1 MTHLPNSLQGRDVK
15 YLLHPVTN
23 ARQHERTGP
32 LVITRGEGVRVFDDS
47 GKDYIE
53 GLAGLW
59 SVALGFSE
67 QRLVDAATRQMS
79 QLPYMHLFASK
90 GQEPSILLAEK
101 LVQMTPEGLDRVH
114 FTNSGSEANDTVV
127 KMVWFYNNAIGRP
140 EKKKFIGRIKG
151 YHGIT
156 IAAGSLTG
164 LPANHKG
171 FDLPL
176 DFARHVS
183 TPHYWRHA
191 HEGESEEAYSDRLAA
206 ELDEMIVAEGPET
219 VAAFIGEPLMG
230 AGGVIVPPAGYWG
243 KIQAVCRKHD
253 VLIVADEV
261 INGFG
266 RTGKMFACETYGIQ
280 PDMLVLSKQL
290 TSSYQPLAAIVF
302 SDKIY
307 QGIAD
312 GSDALGTFGHGVT
325 TSGHPVATAVALE
338 NLAIIEERDLVANAV
353 RMGEIMRGALARY
366 ADHPMVGEVRG
377 AGLIAALELV
387 SDKTGREGFTPV
399 GRAAQAVV
407 AACQRHGLIM
417 RAVGDSVCFCP
428 PMIITEDEMQ
438 VLLDRF
444 KAGFTEATEA
454 LTAEMADDYGRS
466 R

>member
-1 MTHLPNSLQGRDVK
+1 MNDIPNSLHGRDVK
-15 YLLHPVTN
+15 YILHPVTN
-23 ARQHERTGP
+23 ARAHERNGP
-32 LVITRGEGVRVFDDS
+32 LVITRGEGIFVYDDT

-67 QRLVDAATRQMS
+67 KRLVDAATRQM
-79 QLPYMHLFASK
+79 QGLPYMHMFSSRSH
-90 GQEPSILLAEK
+90 EPAILLAEK
-101 LVQMTPEGLDRVH
+101 LVAMTPEGLDRVH

-176 DFARHVS
+176 DFVRHVS
-183 TPHYWRHA
+183 TPHYWRGA
-191 HEGESEEAYSDRLAA
+191 QDGETEEQFSDRLAA
-206 ELDEMIVAEGPET
+206 ELEEMILAEGPET

-230 AGGVIVPPAGYWG
+230 AGGVIVPPKGYWE
-243 KIQAVCRKHD
+243 KIQAVCRKYD

-266 RTGKMFACETYGIQ
+266 RTGKMFACETYGIK
-280 PDMLVLSKQL
+280 PDVLVLSKQI

-302 SDKIY
+302 SDQIY

-312 GSDALGTFGHGVT
+312 GSETLGTFGHGFT
-325 TSGHPVATAVALE
+325 TSGHPVSMAVALE
-338 NLAIIEERDLVANAV
+338 NLNIIEERDLVANAV
-353 RMGEIMRGALARY
+353 RMGAILQQGLRKY
-366 ADHPMVGEVRG
+366 ADHPAVGEVRG
-377 AGLIAALELV
+377 EGLIGAIEFVEDKATGAPCVPTGKV
-387 SDKTGREGFTPV
+387 S
-399 GRAAQAVV
+399 QAVA
-407 AACQRHGLIM
+407 AACQRQGLIL
-417 RAVGDSVCFCP
+417 RAIGDSVCFCP
-428 PMIITEDEMQ
+428 PLIITEDEMHEM
-438 VLLDRF
+438 LRRF
-444 KAGFTEATEA
+444 DAAMTESFE
-454 LTAEMADDYGRS
+454 LVE
-466 R
+466 

>member
-1 MTHLPNSLQGRDVK
+1 MTHLPNSLQGRDIT

-23 ARQHERTGP
+23 ARAHERTGP
-32 LVITRGEGVRVFDDS
+32 LVITRGEGVHVFDDS

-67 QRLVDAATRQMS
+67 KRLVEAAIRQLH

-90 GQEPSILLAEK
+90 GHEPSILLAEK
-101 LVQMTPEGLDRVH
+101 LVQMTPKGLDRVH
-114 FTNSGSEANDTVV
+114 FTNSGSEANDTVI

-164 LPANHKG
+164 IPANHKG

-183 TPHYWRHA
+183 TPHYWRFG
-191 HEGESEEAYSDRLAA
+191 HEGETEDQYSDRLAA
-206 ELDEMIVAEGPET
+206 ELEEMILTEGPDT

-230 AGGVIVPPAGYWG
+230 AGGVIVPPRGYWP
-243 KIQAVCRKHD
+243 KIQAVCRKYD

-266 RTGKMFACETYGIQ
+266 RTGKMFACETYGIE
-280 PDMLVLSKQL
+280 PDILVLSKQI
-290 TSSYQPLAAIVF
+290 TSSYQPLAAVVF
-302 SDKIY
+302 SDAIY

-312 GSDALGTFGHGVT
+312 GSETLGTFGHGYT
-325 TSGHPVATAVALE
+325 TSGHPVATAVGLE
-338 NLAIIEERDLVANAV
+338 CISIIEERDLVSNAA
-353 RMGEIMRGALARY
+353 RMGRILREGLARY
-366 ADHPMVGEVRG
+366 KDHPMVGEVRG
-377 AGLIAALELV
+377 EGLIAAVEFV
-387 SDKTGREGFTPV
+387 SDKATKAGFQPV
-399 GRAAQAVV
+399 GLAAQAVM
-407 AACQRHGLIM
+407 AACQHHGLIL
-417 RAVGDSVCFCP
+417 RVSGEAVCFCP
-428 PMIITEDEMQ
+428 PLIITEDEIRE
-438 VLLDRF
+438 LLHRF
-444 KAGFTEATEA
+444 DLAMTDAFAQIA
-454 LTAEMADDYGRS
+454 AV
-466 R
+466 